1 LIRPNQT
8 PPHRTTDITDNRT
21 DRFPSVHPSSPS
33 IERLAVIELMRLV
46 MAAMVRSVFCD
57 LMWIGIER
65 TVSAAMEAQNRT
77 PNSERPE
84 DGAETMAS
92 SHSLKLLDGAV
103 SIVKQ

>member
-1 LIRPNQT
+1 
-8 PPHRTTDITDNRT
+8 
-21 DRFPSVHPSSPS
+21 
-33 IERLAVIELMRLV
+33 

-57 LMWIGIER
+57 LMWIGIDG
-65 TVSAAMEAQNRT
+65 TLSAAMKAQNRT